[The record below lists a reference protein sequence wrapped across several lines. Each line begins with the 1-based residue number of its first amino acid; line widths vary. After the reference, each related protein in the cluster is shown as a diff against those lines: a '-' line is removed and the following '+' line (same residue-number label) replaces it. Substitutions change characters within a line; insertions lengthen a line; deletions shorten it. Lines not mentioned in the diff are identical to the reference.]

1 MLRRSVHAAF
11 GWAIVRNRYA
21 LGDVAL
27 VDSTAAVRSHIF
39 YTKGSF
45 VWTDYESGEHVLD
58 CAAGLFI
65 HSDEAPRQV
74 VKGESTAEESVFFCI
89 DPKINKGRIPE
100 VKPVSISTE
109 TTFLAGSKLFLCEGA
124 VNIKGKVIEAP
135 AQIKLTFD
143 TPVVNTS
150 DTAYGLLF

>member
-1 MLRRSVHAAF
+1 MHAAF
-11 GWAIVRNRYA
+11 GWVIVRNCYGI
-21 LGDVAL
+21 GDVTLA
-27 VDSTAAVRSHIF
+27 DTRAAVRSHIF

-45 VWTDYESGEHVLD
+45 VWTDHESGEHVLD
-58 CAAGLFI
+58 CVAGRFI
-65 HSDEAPRQV
+65 HSDEGPRRV
-74 VKGESTAEESVFFCI
+74 VKGEATAEESVFFCI

-100 VKPVSISTE
+100 VKPVSISGE
-109 TTFLAGSKLFLCEGA
+109 TTLLAGSKLFLCEGA